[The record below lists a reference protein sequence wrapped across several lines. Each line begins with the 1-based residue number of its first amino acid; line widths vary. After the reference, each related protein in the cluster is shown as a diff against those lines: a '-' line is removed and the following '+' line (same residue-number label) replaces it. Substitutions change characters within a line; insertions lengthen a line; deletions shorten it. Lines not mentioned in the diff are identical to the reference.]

1 MCVHVVV
8 VWGGVEGCC
17 HAWGDQGGGGQG
29 LVKGLVCWLDRTKLG
44 WFFLLINQF
53 VCMNII
59 CFTFCGDKY
68 DEGSQVESKNGHH
81 LLKAFYPPEKK
92 RQQKL
97 TNSKRVISSPIWKI
111 LWVGRCWHL
120 FYCDDF
126 SQISP
131 LFQIWEEKCACLP
144 KLVWTGVWRTLSF
157 FHNVQFSLFNQ
168 MMFSYIG
175 ETEHI

>member
-1 MCVHVVV
+1 MNLDISVSSYISSRGLLPSVNNLHVCSCGGGV
-8 VWGGVEGCC
+8 GGVEGCC

-53 VCMNII
+53 VFMNII

-131 LFQIWEEKCACLP
+131 LFHIWEEKM
-144 KLVWTGVWRTLSF
+144 R
-157 FHNVQFSLFNQ
+157 LF
-168 MMFSYIG
+168 
-175 ETEHI
+175 T